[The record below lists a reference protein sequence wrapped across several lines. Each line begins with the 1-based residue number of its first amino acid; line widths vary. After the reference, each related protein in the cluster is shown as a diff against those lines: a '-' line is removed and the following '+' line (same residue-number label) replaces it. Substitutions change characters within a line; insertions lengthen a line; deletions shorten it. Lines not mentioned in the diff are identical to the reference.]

1 MLLWPR
7 PRTTKLEGKQRT
19 STLQEPNSKRKTR
32 RPIRPESWLVQSS
45 VLEFAVVAE
54 LSDVYATHRR
64 PGDRRLGHGST
75 LGMRSARIATKY
87 VRPSSLRSCHSH
99 AGMSRS
105 AIRRWPIESS
115 IAWSTT
121 PIGLRCAGT
130 RCGKVAESRT
140 PEPKLTTGPKPVR
153 SRRSC
158 HCSALHELGFKP
170 QTVTKY
176 ARPDFVPRHLIND
189 LEPGS

>member
-1 MLLWPR
+1 MRRAREPTAACTVCWRDFSRIDVLVS
-7 PRTTKLEGKQRT
+7 TTGPWLHSRNPSVAT
-19 STLQEPNSKRKTR
+19 S
-32 RPIRPESWLVQSS
+32 
-45 VLEFAVVAE
+45 
-54 LSDVYATHRR
+54 
-64 PGDRRLGHGST
+64 G
-75 LGMRSARIATKY
+75 RSARIATKY
-87 VRPSSLRSCHSH
+87 ARPSSLRSCRSH